1 MQSNEKQR
9 DRAGDEEGAWM
20 KEHDRHQHW
29 SKFITTTFEAF
40 RAIVKEKVDADQAIK
55 DSVGPGFTEG
65 YVEVNTPETQAAY
78 GVVQQLQLMRKKFE
92 KVRRHDGYCLFKPAC
107 MGCSC
112 IWCGCKDQTTSEM
125 QAFMS
130 QFVYPLAAQT
140 VRTKRMH

>member
-1 MQSNEKQR
+1 MAQSAAGKQLQVSCTLLVTHDFKHLVASKWCMQSNEKQR

-20 KEHDRHQHW
+20 KEHDRHQQW

-92 KVRRHDGYCLFKPAC
+92 KVRRHDADWLCQPVC

-112 IWCGCKDQTTSEM
+112 
-125 QAFMS
+125 
-130 QFVYPLAAQT
+130 
-140 VRTKRMH
+140 VR